1 MDTRDTGDPMPGEV
15 HVGADPHTAADA
27 PRRAL
32 AALCSKIHCQVGMAG
47 ILVLQLAHA
56 AGGRPGAA

>member
-1 MDTRDTGDPMPGEV
+1 MPGEV

-47 ILVLQLAHA
+47 ILVLQLAHG